1 MQHALFWM
9 KYEQICFVFEKVFT
23 VLFSNEVSS
32 ATGKP
37 RRLQSVH
44 YSERNP
50 SLVRIHDCN
59 QIGECKAS
67 ANGATTTDKSSGKW
81 TSAILV

>member
-32 ATGKP
+32 ATDNPK
-37 RRLQSVH
+37 RLQSVYH
-44 YSERNP
+44 SGISR

-67 ANGATTTDKSSGKW
+67 ATGTITTDKSSGKW
-81 TSAILV
+81 TSAVLV